1 MSIEKALD
9 FNNGYGNYSGDA
21 KPTTQADMYRF
32 MKNQNAILLM
42 LEDIV
47 LHPSAATHNS
57 IYRGKDLTS
66 YFDSGEMSKAIAAGT
81 FDDIF
86 PGDYITKSVTV
97 DGTTY
102 SNVKWLVADLD
113 YHYQRGDS
121 ATTAHHVVL
130 ISENNLGTANMND
143 TNTTEGGYQGSAMW
157 TTTIPKYVTGIVNAF
172 GSTHVLEHKELLTNA
187 MNANAASPAGP
198 GWSGVAYFDWNASPW
213 VAVKVNIPC
222 QGMMY
227 GNAPYASSGM
237 DTGDCNKQLAIFRYG
252 QNFTRAKA
260 CWLRDVAY
268 ATNFAG
274 ADSGGGANYASASG
288 VHGVRP
294 YFLLR

>member
-1 MSIEKALD
+1 
-9 FNNGYGNYSGDA
+9 
-21 KPTTQADMYRF
+21 

-86 PGDYITKSVTV
+86 PGDYITKSVTI

-113 YHYQRGDS
+113 YHYNRS
-121 ATTAHHVVL
+121 NPVTTAHHVVL
-130 ISENNLGTANMND
+130 ISENNLGTAKMND

-172 GSTHVLEHKELLTNA
+172 SSTHVLEHKELLTNA
-187 MNANAASPAGP
+187 MNADAASPANP
-198 GWSGVAYFDWNASPW
+198 GWVGAAYIDWGGTPW
-213 VAVKVNIPC
+213 ATVKVNIPN
-222 QGMMY
+222 QAMMY
-227 GNAPYASSGM
+227 GHTPYASSGA
-237 DTGDCNKQLAIFRYG
+237 DTGECDRQLAIFRYTM
-252 QNFTRAKA
+252 NFTRYAT
-260 CWLRDVAY
+260 CWCRDVAASDRFACVY
-268 ATNFAG
+268 ATTYAG
-274 ADSGGGANYASASG
+274 HAQASA
-288 VHGVRP
+288 VNGVRP